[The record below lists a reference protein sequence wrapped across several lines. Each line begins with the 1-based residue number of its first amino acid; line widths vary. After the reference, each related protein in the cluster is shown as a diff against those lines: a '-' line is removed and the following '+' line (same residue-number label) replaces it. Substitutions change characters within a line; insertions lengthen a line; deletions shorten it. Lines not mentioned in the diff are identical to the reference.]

1 MLRAVL
7 PTAHL
12 LEAILHAVLLLQF
25 QVLCPLLKTAI
36 GLSPAAASGGKA
48 PDAGKQR
55 IPPRLVEK
63 TGSGST
69 MLRRREKCS
78 TFEALV
84 QC

>member
-55 IPPRLVEK
+55 IPRLVEK